1 MIKNGDIHRWEWWD
15 APEIKIKCGAGPDEG
30 MMESLLIAGA
40 CIITIFLGFW
50 LHLRWSVR
58 FIAEQ
63 FAILD
68 SKIAEALTKTLEN
81 LPIGE
86 IEPVNPIQ
94 MMIMQMIQDNMA
106 KNPAKVVN
114 RDDQGLFTAESSPES
129 EK

>member
-15 APEIKIKCGAGPDEG
+15 APEIKIKCGAGSDEV
-30 MMESLLIAGA
+30 MMELLLIAGA
-40 CIITIFLGFW
+40 CIITFFVGFW

-58 FIAEQ
+58 FIADQ

-68 SKIAEALTKTLEN
+68 AKIAEALTKTLEN

-114 RDDQGLFTAESSPES
+114 RDEQGLFTAESNSES

>member
-1 MIKNGDIHRWEWWD
+1 MIKNGDNHRWVWWD
-15 APEIKIKCGAGPDEG
+15 APEIKIKCGGGPDG
-30 MMESLLIAGA
+30 DMMESLLIAGA

-58 FIAEQ
+58 FIADQ

-68 SKIAEALTKTLEN
+68 AKIAEALTKTLEN

-114 RDDQGLFTAESSPES
+114 RDEQGLFTAESKPES